1 MKRWQLIS
9 RNPRGLFDI
18 LKDPSAETWLS
29 TVELPMIGR
38 ELGIDIP
45 EKYETCY
52 FDENKES
59 EILEVYNTQ
68 EAAIAGH
75 PLFLTIIISLISVV
89 FGLIIISFIVAS
101 VMDLIDY
108 RCRKKDLFYQLSRE
122 HNRMKRPARK

>member
-1 MKRWQLIS
+1 M
-9 RNPRGLFDI
+9 
-18 LKDPSAETWLS
+18 
-29 TVELPMIGR
+29 
-38 ELGIDIP
+38 
-45 EKYETCY
+45 
-52 FDENKES
+52 
-59 EILEVYNTQ
+59 
-68 EAAIAGH
+68 